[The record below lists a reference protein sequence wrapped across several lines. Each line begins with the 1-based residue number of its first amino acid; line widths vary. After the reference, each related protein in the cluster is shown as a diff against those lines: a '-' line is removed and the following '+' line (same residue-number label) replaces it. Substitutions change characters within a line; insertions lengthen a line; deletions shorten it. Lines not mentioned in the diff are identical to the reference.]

1 MSVKVISRRL
11 DARDVFIKL
20 VDGSTIRGKVNLH
33 SDEHMIQ
40 RVSDIFTKVPD
51 PFVTV
56 FAATVEGETGRCAII
71 NKSNIVWVSPEE
83 CDLPPAEEEKAPAE
97 ESPESR
103 EGKCLMEIVPPRPV

>member
-20 VDGSTIRGKVNLH
+20 VDGSTIRGKVNLY

-51 PFVTV
+51 PFITV
-56 FAATVEGETGRCAII
+56 FAATVDGETGRCAII
-71 NKSNIVWVSPEE
+71 NKSNIVWVSPDECPIFPPEE
-83 CDLPPAEEEKAPAE
+83 KPEPEEERDK
-97 ESPESR
+97 
-103 EGKCLMEIVPPRPV
+103 MEQVPPRPV